1 MSGYP
6 PEFRRRLSKDYH
18 KVLDVGQ
25 ALGFEVR
32 WLNTDR
38 TAVVLE
44 HGEHQVRIPTGKG
57 FQTDTPDLL
66 MRRLQRMAGG
76 TEAEDRGLQSRDDPD
91 LFQCPTCHAEF
102 ESEGARDAHVR
113 QHEEFEAAAREES
126 VELCQVHGVGFDP
139 EIGCALCRA
148 LPLPDGVPE
157 GFLADVLEVARAHS
171 HNSRGLLAI
180 RYDVQPW
187 QVGNWL
193 NALRRAGFDVPD
205 LPKARA
211 GGPPPQGWES
221 IPPGWRSIGN
231 VWVKPEAEFVP
242 AEEPLELPE
251 REPERNESGPDVG
264 AITEMFA
271 RMVAA
276 EIKRA
281 VADVTKERDEARAE
295 ADKYRSKWEALAAL
309 ITEENG

>member
-25 ALGFEVR
+25 ALGFEAR

-66 MRRLQRMAGG
+66 VRRLQRMTGG
-76 TEAEDRGLQSRDDPD
+76 TEDEDRGLQSRDEPD

-113 QHEEFEAAAREES
+113 QHEEFEANVGQ
-126 VELCQVHGVGFDP
+126 VETVP
-139 EIGCALCRA
+139 SW
-148 LPLPDGVPE
+148 PNGVPKQ
-157 GFLADVLEVARAHS
+157 FLADVHEVARAWS
-171 HNSRGLLAI
+171 RNTRGLLAV
-180 RYDVQPW
+180 RYDVQPH
-187 QVGNWL
+187 QVGKWL
-193 NALRRAGFDVPD
+193 ADLRQAGFTVPD
-205 LPKARA
+205 LPKAKA
-211 GGPPPQGWES
+211 GGPPPQGWEP
-221 IPPGWRSIGN
+221 IPQGWRISGAM
-231 VWVKPEAEFVP
+231 WVKPEAEFIP
-242 AEEPLELPE
+242 ADEPLELPE
-251 REPERNESGPDVG
+251 EEPERDESGPDIG

-271 RMVAA
+271 QMVAA
-276 EIKRA
+276 EIRRA
-281 VADVTKERDEARAE
+281 VADVTRERDEARAE
-295 ADKYRSKWEALAAL
+295 ADRYRSKWEALAAL
-309 ITEENG
+309 ITEENA